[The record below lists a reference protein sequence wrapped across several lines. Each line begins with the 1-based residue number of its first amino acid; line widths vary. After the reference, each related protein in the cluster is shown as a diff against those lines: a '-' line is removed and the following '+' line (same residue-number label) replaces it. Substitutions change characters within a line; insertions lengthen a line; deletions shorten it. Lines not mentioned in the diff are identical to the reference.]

1 MTASRNLFLR
11 SSGETLVTIP
21 LQFLSSTN
29 LYARRLSYPPA
40 VENSLLHFCIRLPI
54 YFRYDMV
61 QQTEIKRSQAMRI
74 QDSSSLRELD
84 KNTKS
89 ASSAKKNINSF
100 FAEELSSREGD
111 VASYQDDVESL
122 RTEIDKAGN
131 LLATEPTLANFK
143 HFRDLLS
150 KLAKRVS
157 AEAYRL
163 DKFGGTPQNPRYFE
177 IITVIDR
184 EADNLYNLIVRE
196 NRDSMAIT
204 AKVIGIKGLVV
215 DLVT

>member
-1 MTASRNLFLR
+1 
-11 SSGETLVTIP
+11 
-21 LQFLSSTN
+21 
-29 LYARRLSYPPA
+29 
-40 VENSLLHFCIRLPI
+40 
-54 YFRYDMV
+54 
-61 QQTEIKRSQAMRI
+61 MRI

-89 ASSAKKNINSF
+89 SSPMKRIISSF
-100 FAEELSSREGD
+100 FADELQHHEEQT
-111 VASYQDDVESL
+111 ASQQETVTALRHEIES
-122 RTEIDKAGN
+122 AGN
-131 LLATEPTLANFK
+131 LLTSEPTLKNFK

-150 KLAKRVS
+150 KLAKMVS

-163 DKFGGTPQNPRYFE
+163 EKFGGTPQNPRYYE

-184 EADNLYNLIVRE
+184 EADTLYNLIVKE
-196 NRDSMAIT
+196 NKDSMAIT

>member
-1 MTASRNLFLR
+1 
-11 SSGETLVTIP
+11 
-21 LQFLSSTN
+21 
-29 LYARRLSYPPA
+29 
-40 VENSLLHFCIRLPI
+40 
-54 YFRYDMV
+54 
-61 QQTEIKRSQAMRI
+61 MRI

-89 ASSAKKNINSF
+89 SSPIKKIINSF
-100 FAEELSSREGD
+100 FAIELSHHEEA
-111 VASYQDDVESL
+111 VASYQDDIDDL
-122 RTEIDKAGN
+122 RTEIEKAGN
-131 LLATEPTLANFK
+131 LLTTEPTLTNFK
-143 HFRDLLS
+143 LFRDLLS
-150 KLAKRVS
+150 KLAKKVN

-163 DKFGGTPQNPRYFE
+163 DKYGGTPQNPRYYE

-184 EADNLYNLIVRE
+184 EADNLYKLVVKE

>member
-1 MTASRNLFLR
+1 
-11 SSGETLVTIP
+11 
-21 LQFLSSTN
+21 
-29 LYARRLSYPPA
+29 
-40 VENSLLHFCIRLPI
+40 
-54 YFRYDMV
+54 
-61 QQTEIKRSQAMRI
+61 MRI

-89 ASSAKKNINSF
+89 SSPLKNIMNSF
-100 FAEELSSREGD
+100 FAEKLTLQEEQ
-111 VASYQDDVESL
+111 VASHQEDMDTL
-122 RTEIDKAGN
+122 RSDIEKSGD
-131 LLATEPTLANFK
+131 LLTTEPTLANFK

-150 KLAKRVS
+150 KLAKRVN

-163 DKFGGTPQNPRYFE
+163 EKFGGTPQNPRYYE
-177 IITVIDR
+177 IISVINRD
-184 EADNLYNLIVRE
+184 ADILYNLIVKE